1 MGLFGLFRK
10 DAGEEL
16 EKASGWLEKGDAVR
30 ALETARRHVGDR
42 DARHRTR
49 ALELVD
55 QAREALVRS
64 GVEKSASAEARG
76 DHADA
81 ADWMRAALQHVDDE
95 RRAEM
100 EARLG
105 ALERRAEIGRREPEP
120 WEAAARRES
129 AGRDDEARHADVDDL
144 EPDLSKDDWAEEEDG
159 ADFDDPETRYELL
172 VDTLDDAVL
181 ERWAGRDAQFR
192 QAFLALH
199 EGDAEGAAAG
209 FDRLLAARPGDAVL
223 HFERGRARML
233 LGDETGAR
241 QDLEAAWPE
250 IGDAPLDRAGS
261 LRVPTLWAEAAL
273 ADGDAEAVVER
284 LGGLADPAA
293 GDADLTALYG
303 AALVRAAPA
312 EEARDFLAAAMNY
325 FPKRPDVA
333 LALAGVLHRLGDAAS
348 AISVLERS
356 IAPSCKGGSC
366 AVPAPY
372 LPSLRAL
379 VALHL
384 GARPAPA
391 PRPAGKEEEEL
402 PPVPW
407 AAADTVSASSLD
419 RVEDLMRWIA
429 GTQGGRLAAGD
440 HLLAAR
446 YHEVCGDAER
456 ATEARDRARR
466 AAAEAPAADDATS
479 TAPADLAAATG
490 KAAL

>member
-1 MGLFGLFRK
+1 
-10 DAGEEL
+10 
-16 EKASGWLEKGDAVR
+16 LEKGDAVR

-42 DARHRTR
+42 DAGHRTR
-49 ALELVD
+49 ALELVN
-55 QAREALVRS
+55 QARAALVQS
-64 GVEKSASAEARG
+64 GLEKSAAAEARG

-95 RRAEM
+95 RRTEM

-105 ALERRAEIGRREPEP
+105 ALERRAEIGRREPAA
-120 WEAAARRES
+120 WEETARRE
-129 AGRDDEARHADVDDL
+129 AGEARTAGD
-144 EPDLSKDDWAEEEDG
+144 EEAGEGFSGDDWDEEDDG
-159 ADFDDPETRYELL
+159 ADFDDPETRYMLL
-172 VDTLDDAVL
+172 VDTLDDAVA
-181 ERWAGRDAQFR
+181 ERWAGREPGFR
-192 QAFLALH
+192 EAFLALH
-199 EGDAEGAAAG
+199 EGDAESAAAG
-209 FDRLLAARPGDAVL
+209 FDRLLAARPGDPVL

-250 IGDAPLDRAGS
+250 LGDAPLDRAGS

-273 ADGDAEAVVER
+273 SDGDAETVVER
-284 LGGLADPAA
+284 LGELADPAA
-293 GDADLTALYG
+293 GDGDLTALYG
-303 AALVRAAPA
+303 AALVRSAPP
-312 EEARDFLAAAMNY
+312 EQARDFLAAAVDR

-333 LALAGVLHRLGDAAS
+333 LALAGILHRLGDAGR
-348 AISVLERS
+348 AIAVLERS

-372 LPSLRAL
+372 LPSLRTL

-384 GARPAPA
+384 GARSAPA
-391 PRPAGKEEEEL
+391 PRPAGATEEEL

-407 AAADTVSASSLD
+407 SPADSVGAASLD

-456 ATEARDRARR
+456 AAEARGRARR
-466 AAAEAPAADDATS
+466 SAVEGPAEVEGGSP
-479 TAPADLAAATG
+479 APADLAAATG